1 MLRNAVWFLVN
12 LYLYILIGRVIIDMV
27 MSFNRSW
34 RPTGVLVALVDLVFA
49 LTDPPLR
56 LLRRLIPPLRL
67 GAVSLDLSFL
77 VLLLGIQ
84 ILAPILVAMLPAV

>member
-56 LLRRLIPPLRL
+56 LLRRFIPPLRL

-84 ILAPILVAMLPAV
+84 ILAPLLLALLPA